1 MNELIGAVVVLGAIA
16 AITRIQTSRSP
27 FYWLRRA
34 SVYCDAAILWSC
46 DRARE
51 VWLRRD
57 RFAEILED
65 VGEGRR

>member
-1 MNELIGAVVVLGAIA
+1 MNELTGAVVVLGAIA
-16 AITRIQTSRSP
+16 AITSIQTGKSV
-27 FYWLRRA
+27 FHWLRRA
-34 SVYCDAAILWSC
+34 SVYCDAAIIWTC

-65 VGEGRR
+65 VQEGRR